1 MWLSM
6 IAINSR
12 KERREMGR
20 NVTRAKEMMV
30 ISFGRES
37 LLVVNYIQIQ
47 SQTCHK
53 TIIYLIKSLVSGN
66 VQ

>member
-30 ISFGRES
+30 ISFGIV
-37 LLVVNYIQIQ
+37 LAGGQLHIN
-47 SQTCHK
+47 
-53 TIIYLIKSLVSGN
+53 TISN
-66 VQ
+66 VP